1 MKGPTFALLAL
12 MAATAAVAQQSP
24 PATTAEPHTSATP
37 QEQTTSPTTP
47 SDPSASPNSTSP
59 NSADAQALMKDC
71 LSQVQAANPN
81 VPEQDVRRFCEKE
94 ISKSTAPRD

>member
-12 MAATAAVAQQSP
+12 MAATAAMAQQSP

-37 QEQTTSPTTP
+37 QEQTTSPSTP
-47 SDPSASPNSTSP
+47 SDPSASP

-81 VPEQDVRRFCEKE
+81 VPEQDVRRFCENE